1 MLACELAQTFILMLQ
16 TQAQAYIPNLVNS
29 VLKIS
34 QSMQQDE
41 QHVKSSSFNIT
52 IQNVIIAA
60 MVHDSNATLMNLQNH
75 HQLVPFFVE
84 WFKTISIL
92 KRVYDLKLSTLG
104 LISLMDNNE
113 ALNLLGNDIVA
124 QIGSKLASI
133 MKTLPKAIENLEHKR
148 KNFSE
153 SEFTSDQPYDD
164 AWENHNDYDDDDDD
178 VTGAQDLTHEPE
190 ASTTEYLDF
199 LQQENVKLKNS
210 GFFDEEDLELIED
223 PRSCISIRQF
233 ECIPNLQTVQSKIAC
248 QR

>member
-1 MLACELAQTFILMLQ
+1 
-16 TQAQAYIPNLVNS
+16 
-29 VLKIS
+29 
-34 QSMQQDE
+34 
-41 QHVKSSSFNIT
+41 
-52 IQNVIIAA
+52 
-60 MVHDSNATLMNLQNH
+60 
-75 HQLVPFFVE
+75 
-84 WFKTISIL
+84 
-92 KRVYDLKLSTLG
+92 
-104 LISLMDNNE
+104 MDNNE

-223 PRSCISIRQF
+223 PLAASPLDSLNVFQIFKQFSQRLHANDNAKYSIIFGSLDVSDQKIFTDIF
-233 ECIPNLQTVQSKIAC
+233 EVVN
-248 QR
+248 